1 MLVNYSI
8 QKVIAI
14 DDENNIIGY
23 SDSGLGIGDIT
34 YIEKNGFC
42 DNQISPHFVSE
53 TFIIA
58 KPVFNLSIS

>member
-34 YIEKNGFC
+34 IPKANYTIYDLLKMM
-42 DNQISPHFVSE
+42 
-53 TFIIA
+53 
-58 KPVFNLSIS
+58 